1 MGYKEHYSNS
11 SNNDIQ
17 KEAEEIASIV
27 YDYELRHL
35 LLLYYYIHL
44 FLIYLT
50 LVQRLLIII

>member
-27 YDYELRHL
+27 YDYEL
-35 LLLYYYIHL
+35 IIKV
-44 FLIYLT
+44 FLTYLQ
-50 LVQRLLIII
+50 LAQRLLIII